1 MRTSALLRG
10 AGVQGLVR
18 SPEVWSFSVR
28 PCRTMVLGASVHR
41 ISPAAV
47 NSPLRRPLWLARIS
61 ATRDLHGSAHE
72 ERHFG
77 AATPAAS
84 FVFHR
89 RVARSSTSAAIKK
102 PGVEPGLPFSS
113 ERQAFLEG
121 VELPVQASPDHREVV
136 AIATV
141 VEAGAS
147 KLAVD
152 HRRTGVAHAHHVAAP
167 DEAVVLPIPL
177 KVDV

>member
-1 MRTSALLRG
+1 MMVSVWPCTGSVRLLLMVLLR
-10 AGVQGLVR
+10 L
-18 SPEVWSFSVR
+18 
-28 PCRTMVLGASVHR
+28 
-41 ISPAAV
+41 
-47 NSPLRRPLWLARIS
+47 PLWLARIS
-61 ATRDLHGSAHE
+61 ATRELHGSAHE

-89 RVARSSTSAAIKK
+89 RVAAPPRQPQRKK
-102 PGVEPGLPFSS
+102 PGVEPGFPFLSG
-113 ERQAFLEG
+113 RRAVLEAEETA
-121 VELPVQASPDHREVV
+121 ELPVQASPDHREVV

-141 VEAGAS
+141 VEANPG
-147 KLAVD
+147 KLAVA